1 MTVLASEVGLNAEPS
16 ETVALP
22 VSAGLS
28 ARHPGWVVGILA
40 GLAAGALWGMVFVAQ
55 RTVPG
60 FAAEDFAVWR
70 YLACGVFSVGMLC
83 VPLVRGQRP
92 VLPTWRQ
99 AGAALWLTVLG
110 YTGYYLLLV
119 MAIERAGSV
128 LPTLIIG
135 TIPIWV
141 MVLGKPHGLLW
152 RGLLPGL
159 VLTVAGLVLMMQ
171 MPHGGA
177 HAVADASSGRTFWL
191 GIACAV
197 AAMVSWT
204 AYALLNA
211 AWLQRHPE
219 VSSSNWASW
228 SGVAAGVG
236 ALFMWPV
243 VGTPLPDLMQKPGF
257 ALFMLVCTATGI
269 GAAWVASVAWN
280 VASRRLS
287 PSLAGQLIVS
297 ETVFGVMY
305 AYMWD
310 GRWPSLTEW
319 AACTLFV
326 LGILASIRAHR

>member
-1 MTVLASEVGLNAEPS
+1 MALASDTNVDGAASGVGTLTAPAIVEV
-16 ETVALP
+16 
-22 VSAGLS
+22 
-28 ARHPGWVVGILA
+28 RHPGWVGGILA
-40 GLAAGALWGMVFVAQ
+40 GLAAGALWGMVFVAPL
-55 RTVPG
+55 TVPG

-70 YLACGVFSVGMLC
+70 YLACGVFSLGMLC
-83 VPLVRGQRP
+83 VPLLKGQRV
-92 VLPTWRQ
+92 VLPTWQQ

-119 MAIERAGSV
+119 LAIERAGSV

-141 MVLGKPHGLLW
+141 MVLGKPHGVAW

-159 VLTVAGLVLMMQ
+159 VLTLSGLLVMMQ
-171 MPHGGA
+171 MPHDSGVAAGEGA
-177 HAVADASSGRTFWL
+177 QGVGFWT
-191 GIACAV
+191 GIALAV

-211 AWLQRHPE
+211 AWLRRHPE
-219 VSSSNWASW
+219 VSSASWASW

-236 ALFMWPV
+236 ALCMWPWL
-243 VGTPLPDLMQKPGF
+243 GTPVQDLMQKPAF
-257 ALFMLVCTATGI
+257 TLFLLVCIATGI

-297 ETVFGVMY
+297 ETVFGVAY
-305 AYMWD
+305 AYVWA
-310 GRWPSLTEW
+310 GRWPSALEMS
-319 AACTLFV
+319 ACLLFV

>member
-1 MTVLASEVGLNAEPS
+1 MASDTNVDGAASGVGTLTAPAIVEV
-16 ETVALP
+16 
-22 VSAGLS
+22 
-28 ARHPGWVVGILA
+28 RHPGWVGGILA
-40 GLAAGALWGMVFVAQ
+40 GLAAGALWGMVFVAPL
-55 RTVPG
+55 TVPG

-70 YLACGVFSVGMLC
+70 YLACGAFSMGMLC
-83 VPLVRGQRP
+83 VPLLRGRRV
-92 VLPTWRQ
+92 VLPTRQ
-99 AGAALWLTVLG
+99 QAVAAMWLTLLG

-119 MAIERAGSV
+119 LAIERAGSV

-141 MVLGKPHGLLW
+141 MVLGKPHGVSW

-159 VLTVAGLVLMMQ
+159 VLTMAGLVLMMQ
-171 MPHGGA
+171 MPHGSGVATGEGA
-177 HAVADASSGRTFWL
+177 QGVGFWT
-191 GIACAV
+191 GIALAV

-211 AWLQRHPE
+211 AWLRRHPE
-219 VSSSNWASW
+219 VSSANWASW

-236 ALFMWPV
+236 ALCLWPWL
-243 VGTPLPDLMQKPGF
+243 GTPVQDLMQKPDLL
-257 ALFMLVCTATGI
+257 LFLLVCGATGI

-297 ETVFGVMY
+297 ETVFGVVY
-305 AYMWD
+305 AYAWA
-310 GRWPSLTEW
+310 GRWPSALEMS
-319 AACTLFV
+319 ACLLFV

>member
-1 MTVLASEVGLNAEPS
+1 MTVLASEAGLNAEPS
-16 ETVALP
+16 EIVALP

-159 VLTVAGLVLMMQ
+159 VLTVAG
-171 MPHGGA
+171 GA
-177 HAVADASSGRTFWL
+177 G
-191 GIACAV
+191 
-197 AAMVSWT
+197 T
-204 AYALLNA
+204 AYLHEKLKVGDALTVSGPYG
-211 AWLQRHPE
+211 RFF
-219 VSSSNWASW
+219 VRSSSNAPVLFMAGGSGLSSPRSMILDLLEQGYPASRVGAHLRISPRTVENHRAQILQKLNLGNTTQMIRNVAMLDVLRA
-228 SGVAAGVG
+228 SGV
-236 ALFMWPV
+236 L
-243 VGTPLPDLMQKPGF
+243 D
-257 ALFMLVCTATGI
+257 
-269 GAAWVASVAWN
+269 
-280 VASRRLS
+280 
-287 PSLAGQLIVS
+287 
-297 ETVFGVMY
+297 
-305 AYMWD
+305 
-310 GRWPSLTEW
+310 
-319 AACTLFV
+319 
-326 LGILASIRAHR
+326 

>member
-1 MTVLASEVGLNAEPS
+1 MALASDPALNGD
-16 ETVALP
+16 VAAP
-22 VSAGLS
+22 EKAVPRG
-28 ARHPGWVVGILA
+28 RHPGWLGGILA
-40 GLAAGALWGMVFVAQ
+40 GLAAGALWGMVFVAP

-60 FAAEDFAVWR
+60 FAAEDYAVWR
-70 YLACGVFSVGMLC
+70 YFACGVFSLGVLLA
-83 VPLVRGQRP
+83 PLLRGQRP

-99 AGAALWLTVLG
+99 AFAAMWLTVLG

-119 MAIERAGSV
+119 LAIEGAGSV

-159 VLTVAGLVLMMQ
+159 VLTVSGLLVMMQ
-171 MPHGGA
+171 LPHAGDVAAGT
-177 HAVADASSGRTFWL
+177 HASATPFWQ
-191 GIACAV
+191 GIAYAV

-211 AWLQRHPE
+211 AWLQRNPG
-219 VSSSNWASW
+219 VSSSNWATW
-228 SGVAAGVG
+228 SGIAAGLG
-236 ALFMWPV
+236 ALCMWPV
-243 VGTPLPDLMQKPGF
+243 LGTPWEGLVSKQGF
-257 ALFMLVCTATGI
+257 SLFLIVCTATGI

-297 ETVFGVMY
+297 ETVFGIVY
-305 AYMWD
+305 SFAWD
-310 GRWPSLTEW
+310 GRWPETAQAL
-319 AACTLFV
+319 ACGLFV
-326 LGILASIRAHR
+326 LGILASVRAHC

>member
-1 MTVLASEVGLNAEPS
+1 MALASDPALNGD
-16 ETVALP
+16 VAASVKAAP
-22 VSAGLS
+22 RVK
-28 ARHPGWVVGILA
+28 HPGWLGGILA
-40 GLAAGALWGMVFVAQ
+40 GLAAGALWGMVFVAP

-60 FAAEDFAVWR
+60 FAAEDYAVWR
-70 YLACGVFSVGMLC
+70 YFACGVFSLGVLC
-83 VPLVRGQRP
+83 APLLRGQRP

-99 AGAALWLTVLG
+99 ALAAMWLTVLG

-119 MAIERAGSV
+119 LAIEGAGSV

-159 VLTVAGLVLMMQ
+159 VLTVSGLLVMMQ
-171 MPHGGA
+171 LPHAGDAAAGA
-177 HAVADASSGRTFWL
+177 QASDTPFWQ
-191 GIACAV
+191 GIAYAV

-211 AWLQRHPE
+211 AWLQRNPG
-219 VSSSNWASW
+219 VSSSSWATW
-228 SGVAAGVG
+228 SGIAAGLG
-236 ALFMWPV
+236 ALCMWPV
-243 VGTPLPDLMQKPGF
+243 LGTPWQDLVSKQGF
-257 ALFMLVCTATGI
+257 SLFLIVCTATGI

-297 ETVFGVMY
+297 ETVFGIVY
-305 AYMWD
+305 SFAWD
-310 GRWPSLTEW
+310 GHWPETAQAL
-319 AACTLFV
+319 ACALFV
-326 LGILASIRAHR
+326 LGILASVRAHR

>member
-1 MTVLASEVGLNAEPS
+1 MGLASD
-16 ETVALP
+16 TALSGNGARP
-22 VSAGLS
+22 VKAVP
-28 ARHPGWVVGILA
+28 RVRQPGWLGGILA
-40 GLAAGALWGMVFVAQ
+40 GLAAGALWGTVFVAP

-60 FAAEDFAVWR
+60 FAAEDYAVWR
-70 YLACGVFSVGMLC
+70 YFACGVFSLVMLC
-83 VPLVRGQRP
+83 VPLLRGQKP

-99 AGAALWLTVLG
+99 AFAAMWLTVLG

-119 MAIERAGSV
+119 LAIEGAGSV

-135 TIPIWV
+135 SIPIWV

-159 VLTVAGLVLMMQ
+159 VLTVSGLLVMMQ
-171 MPHGGA
+171 LPHTGG
-177 HAVADASSGRTFWL
+177 DAPGAQASDAQFWQ
-191 GIACAV
+191 GIAYAV

-211 AWLQRHPE
+211 AWLQRNPG
-219 VSSSNWASW
+219 VSSSSWATW
-228 SGVAAGVG
+228 SGIAAGLG
-236 ALFMWPV
+236 ALGMWPV
-243 VGTPLPDLMQKPGF
+243 LGTPWTDLTSKQGF
-257 ALFMLVCTATGI
+257 PLFLFVCAATGI

-297 ETVFGVMY
+297 ETVFGVVY
-305 AYMWD
+305 AYLWD
-310 GRWPSLTEW
+310 GRWPSGMEW
-319 AACTLFV
+319 TACTLFV

>member
-1 MTVLASEVGLNAEPS
+1 MALASDP
-16 ETVALP
+16 ALTSDGAAP
-22 VSAGLS
+22 MRA
-28 ARHPGWVVGILA
+28 APRCRHPGWLGGILA
-40 GLAAGALWGMVFVAQ
+40 GLAAGALWGMVFVAP

-60 FAAEDFAVWR
+60 FAAEDYAVWR
-70 YLACGVFSVGMLC
+70 YFACGVFSLGMLFA
-83 VPLVRGQRP
+83 PLLRGQRP

-99 AGAALWLTVLG
+99 AWAAMWLTVLG

-119 MAIERAGSV
+119 LAIEGAGSV

-159 VLTVAGLVLMMQ
+159 VLTVSGLLVMMQ
-171 MPHGGA
+171 LPHASDGAPGA
-177 HAVADASSGRTFWL
+177 HALDAPFWQ
-191 GIACAV
+191 GIAYAV

-211 AWLQRHPE
+211 AWLQCNPG
-219 VSSSNWASW
+219 VSSTDWATW
-228 SGVAAGVG
+228 SGIAAGLG
-236 ALFMWPV
+236 TLCMWPV
-243 VGTPLPDLMQKPGF
+243 LGTPWADLTSKQGLP
-257 ALFMLVCTATGI
+257 LFLIVCTATGI
-269 GAAWVASVAWN
+269 GAAWVASVALN

-297 ETVFGVMY
+297 EMVFGVAY
-305 AYMWD
+305 AYLWD
-310 GRWPSLTEW
+310 GRWPSGTEW
-319 AACTLFV
+319 TACTLFV